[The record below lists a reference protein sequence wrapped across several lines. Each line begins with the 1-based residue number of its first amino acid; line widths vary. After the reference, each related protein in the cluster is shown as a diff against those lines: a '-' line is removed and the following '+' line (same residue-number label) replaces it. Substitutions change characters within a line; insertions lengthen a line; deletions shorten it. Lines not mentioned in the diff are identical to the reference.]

1 MAITYRVGTI
11 EDSHSVFQAFIRTIM
26 DYGTRM
32 NVMAITGGNDPDVIE
47 SLWKK
52 RKTMFEYLATAAA
65 QFWVAELDGKI
76 VGYARSME
84 HDGMQ
89 ELTEFFVLPEQQS
102 CGVGGELLM
111 RAFPKTEARYRT
123 VIATLDERALYRY
136 MKMGVYGRF
145 PFKYF
150 YRKAETVEVKTDLRI
165 EPAQLKLHI
174 QDINRIDRELIS
186 HTRENLHRWIITDR
200 NGFVYK
206 RNGGIVG
213 YGYVGSS
220 SGPFAVLDENDFP
233 AVLAHAE
240 SLMAKIGANFGVETP
255 LINTKAIQYFV
266 ERKYQIDSFS
276 AIFMSNVPFGKLEN
290 YLCFSPEFFM

>member
-1 MAITYRVGTI
+1 MTISYRVGTI
-11 EDSHSVFQAFIRTIM
+11 EDSHSVFRVFIQTIM
-26 DYGTRM
+26 DYGARM
-32 NVMAITGGNDPDVIE
+32 NVMAVTGGNDPQVLE

-52 RKTMFEYLATAAA
+52 RKSMFEYLATAAA
-65 QFWVAELDGKI
+65 QFWVAELDGEVI
-76 VGYARSME
+76 AYARSIE

-89 ELTEFFVLPEQQS
+89 ELTEFFVLPGQQS
-102 CGVGGELLM
+102 GGVGGELLS
-111 RAFPKTEARYRT
+111 RAFPKTGARYRT

-136 MKMGVYGRF
+136 MKMGMYGHF

-150 YRKAETVEVKTDLRI
+150 YRKAEKVDLKTDLKI
-165 EPAQLKLHI
+165 EPMQLELHM
-174 QDINRIDRELIS
+174 QDIDRIDRKLIS
-186 HTRENLHRWIITDR
+186 HKREGLHRWIITSRDGYIYR
-200 NGFVYK
+200 RQGA
-206 RNGGIVG
+206 IVG

-240 SLMAKIGANFGVETP
+240 SLMAEREADFGAQTP
-255 LINTKAIQYFV
+255 LINTKAIRYFI

-276 AIFMSNVPFGKLEN
+276 AIFMTNVPFGKFEN